1 MSALVETRDLAK
13 LYPARGAHASIHALN
28 GVSLEIEDGSCLGLV
43 GESGSGK
50 STLGRCISRL
60 TDPTSGRVYFDGVD
74 LTGLKGHRL
83 RDMRRHVQVVFQD
96 PYAALNPRMRIRDLL
111 EEPLK
116 LQTDLDRMRRL
127 GRVADVIEMVRADSS
142 WLDRFPHQLSGGQ
155 LQRIVIAR
163 AIVGSPRFV
172 VLDEPTS
179 SLDLSTRAGILDL
192 LKELQSTLSLTYL
205 LISHD
210 LQSVRDFCDRVAVMY
225 LGSIVETGTAD
236 EVYGDPRHPYTQA
249 LLSATLSV
257 DPRESSRRHIL
268 EGEPPIPTALP
279 TGCVFS
285 ARCPLVRQDCL
296 EVRPALAPAQ
306 GSHRAACVRVDE
318 GTHRLVLREPE
329 PQGPTAPEVATPV
342 QERVGEP
349 PRPRALDWVVIPILE
364 RVPSSWIGQFRRLPT
379 RPVKERHAAWPP
391 YPTELVD
398 DLPSELRSV
407 VGIRRDPEA
416 EARAARE
423 EPLHHFFVLHA
434 DVRPWVRS
442 RMWRSFLP
450 SAPRYLKALRRVS
463 QAQAEPAVST
473 PLAIAT
479 EELTRK
485 VRARAEELGISA
497 IGIAPYDDKYTFAE
511 YAGREVGDRVIVCAL
526 EDDYEV
532 SQTIPSVHA
541 EREVYRTA
549 AHLMDLGLSLA
560 EFVRSLGYRARTQDA
575 GGEAMT
581 IHYGVEAGLG
591 QLGLNG
597 QLLTP
602 FAGSRCRLLLIT
614 TDAPLD
620 FDGPV
625 DFGIPAICDACRACV
640 ERCPAGAIPARR
652 RMHRGVEKAKLNTKR
667 CWPVVARAEG
677 CAICMKVCPIQRYG
691 LPKVVE
697 EFRRTGTVL
706 GRGTDELEG
715 YTWIDGRHYG
725 PRERPALD
733 RSFFE
738 IPGFDASRKRPPGA
752 AGEDVVQE
760 SKFSL

>member
-13 LYPARGAHASIHALN
+13 LYPARAARAAIHALN

-50 STLGRCISRL
+50 TTLGRCISRL
-60 TDPTSGRVYFDGVD
+60 TDPTSGRVLFDGVD
-74 LTGLKGHRL
+74 LTNLEGRRL
-83 RDMRRHVQVVFQD
+83 REMRRHVQVVFQD

-116 LQTDLDRMRRL
+116 LQTTFDRSRRL
-127 GRVADVIEMVRADSS
+127 VRIAEVVEMVRAQPG

-179 SLDLSTRAGILDL
+179 SLDLSTRAGILEL

-225 LGSIVETGTAD
+225 LGSIVETGTAEEIYD
-236 EVYGDPRHPYTQA
+236 DPRHPYTQA
-249 LLSATLSV
+249 LLSAALSV
-257 DPRESSRRHIL
+257 DPREPSRRHIL
-268 EGEPPIPTALP
+268 EGEPPSPTSLP
-279 TGCVFS
+279 AGCVFS
-285 ARCPLVRQDCL
+285 ARCPLVRDDCL
-296 EVRPALAPAQ
+296 ELRPLLAPARA
-306 GSHRAACVRVDE
+306 SHRAACVRVDE
-318 GTHRLVLREPE
+318 GTHRLVLAEAEP
-329 PQGPTAPEVATPV
+329 PEQVPPAGAV
-342 QERVGEP
+342 SMQERSPEA
-349 PRPRALDWVVIPILE
+349 PRTRFLDKLVVPVVERIP
-364 RVPSSWIGQFRRLPT
+364 SNWIAQLRRLPT
-379 RPVKERHAAWPP
+379 RPITERHDPWPD
-391 YPTELVD
+391 YPEELVD
-398 DLPSELRSV
+398 GLPPELRSV
-407 VGIRRDPEA
+407 VGIRRDPEE

-450 SAPRYLKALRRVS
+450 AAPRYLRTLGRVS
-463 QAQAEPAVST
+463 RARIEPTVSASA
-473 PLAIAT
+473 AIAT
-479 EELTRK
+479 ADLTRA
-485 VRARAEELGISA
+485 VRNHAGELGISA
-497 IGIAPYDDKYTFAE
+497 IGVAPYDAKYTFAE

-549 AHLMDLGLSLA
+549 AHLMDLALGLADFL
-560 EFVRSLGYRARTQDA
+560 RSLGYRARAQDA
-575 GGEAMT
+575 GGEAMA
-581 IHYGVEAGLG
+581 IHYGVAAGLG

-602 FAGSRCRLLLIT
+602 FVGSRCRLLLIT

-620 FDGPV
+620 FDAPV
-625 DFGIPAICDACRACV
+625 DFGIPAICDSCRACV
-640 ERCPAGAIPARR
+640 VRCPAGAIPARR
-652 RMHRGVEKAKLNTKR
+652 RMYRGVEKAKLNTKR

-677 CAICMKVCPIQRYG
+677 CAVCMKVCPIQKYG
-691 LPKVVE
+691 LPKVLE
-697 EFRRTGTVL
+697 EFRRTGDVL

-715 YTWIDGRHYG
+715 YTWVDGQHYG
-725 PRERPALD
+725 PGERPQLN
-733 RSFFE
+733 REFFE
-738 IPGFDASRKRPPGA
+738 IPGFDASRKRPQGVA
-752 AGEDVVQE
+752 DEDIVQE
-760 SKFSL
+760 SKLSL